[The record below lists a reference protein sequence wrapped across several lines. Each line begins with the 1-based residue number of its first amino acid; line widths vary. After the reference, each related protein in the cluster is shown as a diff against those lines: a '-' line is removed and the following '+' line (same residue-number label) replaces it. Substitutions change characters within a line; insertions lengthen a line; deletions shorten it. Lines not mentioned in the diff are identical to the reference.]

1 MKSDKMDTNN
11 SKYTK
16 EDLREVRKDLDP
28 NLSDRHARKENRERR
43 KNIARRTRRLEKRE
57 FKRLVENEKYED
69 VIDFY
74 KK

>member
-1 MKSDKMDTNN
+1 MDTNK

-28 NLSDRHARKENRERR
+28 NLSDKMARKENCQRR
-43 KNIARRTRRLEKRE
+43 KKIARRTRRLERKELR
-57 FKRLVENEKYED
+57 RLIDNEEYDETL
-69 VIDFY
+69 DFY